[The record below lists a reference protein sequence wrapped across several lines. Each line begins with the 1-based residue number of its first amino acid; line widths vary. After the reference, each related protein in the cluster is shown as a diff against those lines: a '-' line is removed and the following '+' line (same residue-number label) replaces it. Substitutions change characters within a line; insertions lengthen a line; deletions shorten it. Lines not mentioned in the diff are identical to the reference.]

1 MRFLLMTMVGLLM
14 ISPAAANTIRYWET
28 LLSAKGLKPAKSKTA
43 KLNTRN
49 RRNYIVKID
58 ERDLVKQ
65 MARISR
71 KSAREEAYIHVSDTI
86 ALETGRRESFKVFT
100 SNCLVRATVQSS
112 IKIDDLLSGPK
123 KTPAKIVWYHVHPS
137 RKVINA
143 RFRGSGCQAPST
155 WPILPSSADLSWF
168 LERARKYYAARPD
181 GLYMD
186 RIVVHPLGVI
196 EMALT
201 QKGKSH
207 VRKFKWTDN
216 YSTQENGNYTMP
228 GYRLL
233 PQRVIQ
239 ILGQRIDRFKHVGQ
253 ELEAE
258 IEFAVGRLSTEM
270 LKIRF
275 IPMRDF

>member
-1 MRFLLMTMVGLLM
+1 MTMVGLLM
-14 ISPAAANTIRYWET
+14 IGPATANTIRYWES
-28 LLSAKGLKPAKSKTA
+28 LLSAKGLKPAESKTA
-43 KLNTRN
+43 RLNTRN
-49 RRNYIVKID
+49 RRNYIVEIK

-65 MARISR
+65 MAKISK
-71 KSAREEAYIHVSDTI
+71 KSAREEAYIHITDTI
-86 ALETGRRESFKVFT
+86 ALETGKRESFRVFA

-137 RKVINA
+137 RQVINA
-143 RFRGSGCQAPST
+143 QFRESGCRAPST

-168 LERARKYYAARPD
+168 LERARKYYAARPT
-181 GLYMD
+181 GVYMD

-201 QKGKSH
+201 TKGKSLVH
-207 VRKFKWTDN
+207 NFKWTDN
-216 YSTQENGNYTMP
+216 YTTQVNGNDTMP

-239 ILGQRIDRFKHVGQ
+239 ILGARIDRFKRAG
-253 ELEAE
+253 EDLEAE
-258 IEFAVGRLSTEM
+258 IHFAVGRLSTEM
-270 LKIRF
+270 LKMRF